1 MSLQGSA
8 DEKLSTGN
16 SSQSEAAIL
25 CLSDM
30 QLSLNEVKKLRLWF
44 FPLDDESRVKQRD

>member
-1 MSLQGSA
+1 MANFIPG
-8 DEKLSTGN
+8 
-16 SSQSEAAIL
+16 EATVL
-25 CLSDM
+25 CLLAM